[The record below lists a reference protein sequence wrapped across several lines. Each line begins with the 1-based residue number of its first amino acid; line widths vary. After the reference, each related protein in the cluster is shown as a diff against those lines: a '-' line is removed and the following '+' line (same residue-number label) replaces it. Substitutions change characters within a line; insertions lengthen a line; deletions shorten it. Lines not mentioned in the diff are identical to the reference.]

1 MFKSLNPLS
10 IFFVCLAFLLVSTLL
25 FDPVFQVAVIVLV
38 GVLLLVVQRVN
49 PLLLLAY
56 MVPFVLFGMG
66 FIVTNLLFRQDSDF
80 AIALAGESAFQT
92 GALSAGLTLSL
103 RALACGM
110 VSIFFALTI
119 EPGAFVRAL
128 IAYLKF
134 PVRMGYALFVA
145 MQLVPDLVAEAQQIR
160 MARAMREGR
169 SVRRLPR
176 PREIVGLVVPLLAF
190 AIRRAG
196 RSAIAMEARGFGA
209 YPARTMIGVPGFAPR
224 DGLFIVAGLT
234 VLALLMARG
243 F

>member
-1 MFKSLNPLS
+1 MFKLLNPLS
-10 IFFVCLAFLLVSTLL
+10 IFFVCLAFLLASTLL
-25 FDPVFQVAVIVLV
+25 FDPVFQVAVIVVV
-38 GVLLLVVQRVN
+38 GVLLLVVQRVR

-66 FIVTNLLFRQDSDF
+66 FVTTNLFFRQDSDF
-80 AIALAGESAFQT
+80 AIALAGESAFRS

-119 EPGAFVRAL
+119 DPGTFVRAL

-134 PVRMGYALFVA
+134 PARMGYALFVA
-145 MQLVPDLVAEAQQIR
+145 MQLVPDLIAEAQQIR

-169 SVRRLPR
+169 SVRWLPR

-190 AIRRAG
+190 AVRRAG

-209 YPARTMIGVPGFAPR
+209 YPTRTMIGVPGFLPR
-224 DGLFIVAGLT
+224 DAGFVAAGMAA
-234 VLALLMARG
+234 LALLVARG
-243 F
+243 M